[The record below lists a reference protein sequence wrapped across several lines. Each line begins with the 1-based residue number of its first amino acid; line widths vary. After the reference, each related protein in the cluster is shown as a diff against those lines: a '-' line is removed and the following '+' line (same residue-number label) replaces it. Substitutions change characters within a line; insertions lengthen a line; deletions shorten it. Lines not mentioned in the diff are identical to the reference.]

1 MEKEIGTRSEK
12 RMWEGREGWEKV
24 RQDRKGTVNKEKEEK
39 VKEKRRRIC
48 TLRTRKEFIYMKVEK

>member
-1 MEKEIGTRSEK
+1 MGKRSEN

-24 RQDRKGTVNKEKEEK
+24 RQDRKGTMKKDKEEEEEK

>member
-1 MEKEIGTRSEK
+1 MEKEMGKRSEN

-24 RQDRKGTVNKEKEEK
+24 RKDRKGTMKKEK
-39 VKEKRRRIC
+39 RIC

>member
-1 MEKEIGTRSEK
+1 MKKGMGTRSEK

-24 RQDRKGTVNKEKEEK
+24 RQEWKGTMKKEKEEK

-48 TLRTRKEFIYMKVEK
+48 TLRTRKEFIYST